1 MATPNKYNF
10 YIYEVVGGVPY
21 YFTIVSGAI
30 TTTTTKDGSELEYAP
45 AEWDDTDLS
54 WNRSES
60 LHGIISKTSNQYT
73 LYGDGAKILRHIVL
87 TKGYD
92 AKVKFLVDVREDVN
106 WTFVPFSDN
115 DINLIDSNI
124 DYSSESVSVSLFE
137 SGMAADV
144 LANLDT
150 PYEIPLTGSD
160 VVTVEHE
167 GTTVKASFNY
177 RYGNSTIE
185 ADFLSETFPSSG
197 IANGDYVSLLL
208 VPLPSEGMRPIAAES
223 TANTLRMG
231 SFASTRFFSAA
242 TESMQYENESL
253 SAFQYIRE
261 MGCKFK
267 AQFSWK
273 FQYATIP
280 STPFVAF
287 DANFIVDLV
296 ISRKLEDFDSVT
308 RIYTGATRTT
318 PSAAFP
324 TTWYEDVDVDF
335 PLISALDDADNVYF
349 AVSVITNTS
358 YYDAGNKWII
368 STFNPED
375 SDVKLRLEFESKKSD
390 IQGFRLHKLAQKTV
404 EAFASGRYGSTPFSS
419 SFLSSPST
427 WVKGTYPY
435 RTIITNGNAVKGV
448 TSSVFKLS
456 LKDIIEDVQS
466 EYGCGVG
473 ITEDQLT
480 IGRIS
485 DFYDD
490 STLIY
495 DLGELTDVEIKQTN
509 DIATNIIFG
518 NKFDNDNDTLNG
530 SFDYNTK
537 STFKSANISE
547 KETKKEYVSPIV
559 ASIFNIE
566 RLRVSE
572 AGKDTTGN
580 KVNDDL
586 YKMEVV
592 DTAVGGKYKL
602 AYASFSGSTS
612 YRVNG
617 VLSESTSYNVAF
629 SPKNKYLRL
638 KGIINSNAYPSV
650 TPITFQKSERSKSL
664 DSQYLDITT
673 SLYTAQM
680 YEDVGFNPDGTEL
693 LWLPFEIKCKSIVP
707 IDLDAAL
714 ATNKYGKFKGTWNG
728 VEIHFYLKQAVMKP
742 SNRDSFEWVGLLTP
756 STNILDLIF

>member
-21 YFTIVSGAI
+21 YFTIVSGAV

-106 WTFVPFSDN
+106 WTYVPFSDN

-124 DYSSESVSVSLFE
+124 DYSSESVSVSLLE

-167 GTTVKASFNY
+167 GTIVKSKFNY
-177 RYGNSTIE
+177 RYGDSSCSNATIRTIQNE
-185 ADFLSETFPSSG
+185 WFC
-197 IANGDYVSLLL
+197 LLT
-208 VPLPSEGMRPIAAES
+208 VPTPSEGMRPIAAEQ
-223 TANTLRMG
+223 TASPIRMG
-231 SFASTRFFSAA
+231 EMGASSFYGIGDPTSDQYTRFILAA
-242 TESMQYENESL
+242 YQLTSSVVVKYKSKLRFRFIPAGIATTATNSYIQVRVITTLGQIFIDQTTLYTGSTISSTTGAWINED
-253 SAFQYIRE
+253 IDVT
-261 MGCKFK
+261 
-267 AQFSWK
+267 
-273 FQYATIP
+273 ATIP
-280 STPFVAF
+280 ALNDGYFVY
-287 DANFIVDLV
+287 IVVGVYTDPLTLTAPWGWEIETV
-296 ISRKLEDFDSVT
+296 DEVDSRISLSLDFK
-308 RIYTGATRTT
+308 
-318 PSAAFP
+318 SAASNI
-324 TTWYEDVDVDF
+324 E
-335 PLISALDDADNVYF
+335 
-349 AVSVITNTS
+349 
-358 YYDAGNKWII
+358 
-368 STFNPED
+368 
-375 SDVKLRLEFESKKSD
+375 
-390 IQGFRLHKLAQKTV
+390 GFRLHKLAQKTV
-404 EAFASGRYGSTPFSS
+404 EAFADGRYGSTPFSS

-435 RTIITNGNAVKGV
+435 RTIITNGNAVKGI
-448 TSSVFKLS
+448 TSSVFKLT
-456 LKDIIEDVQS
+456 LKDIIEDVQAN
-466 EYGCGVG
+466 YGCGVG
-473 ITEDQLT
+473 ITSNQLT
-480 IGRIS
+480 IGRLS

-530 SFDYNTK
+530 SFDYNTQ

-566 RLRVSE
+566 RLRVAE

-586 YKMEVV
+586 YKMEIV

-602 AYASFSGSTS
+602 SYASFAGSTP
-612 YRVNG
+612 YRING
-617 VLSESTSYNVAF
+617 ALSLSTSYNIAF
-629 SPKNKYLRL
+629 SPKNMYLRL

-673 SLYTAQM
+673 SLYTAQV